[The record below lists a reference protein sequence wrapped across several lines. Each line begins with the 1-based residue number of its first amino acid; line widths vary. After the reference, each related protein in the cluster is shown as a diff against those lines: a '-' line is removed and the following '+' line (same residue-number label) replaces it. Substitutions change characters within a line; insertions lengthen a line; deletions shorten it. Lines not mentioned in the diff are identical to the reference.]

1 MGLTLRAHSGDIS
14 ICLLKPEA
22 PAPADILSK
31 PMTYFMRTHDEVTLI
46 CPTALAPRDAVKT
59 EDGWMAI
66 EFFGPF
72 DFGVTGILVQVA
84 EPLAKAGVPI
94 VALSTFGTDY
104 ILIKHE
110 KRVVAFDTLRKAGHI
125 IDAAQS

>member
-14 ICLLKPEA
+14 ICLLKPET

-31 PMTYFMRTHDEVTLI
+31 PMTYFMRTYDEATLI
-46 CPTALAPRDAVKT
+46 CPTALAPHDAIKT
-59 EDGWMAI
+59 EGGWMAI
-66 EFFGPF
+66 EFLGPF
-72 DFGVTGILVQVA
+72 DFGVTGILVQVT
-84 EPLAKAGVPI
+84 EPLAHAGVPI

-110 KRVVAFDTLRKAGHI
+110 KRAVAFDTLHKAGHI